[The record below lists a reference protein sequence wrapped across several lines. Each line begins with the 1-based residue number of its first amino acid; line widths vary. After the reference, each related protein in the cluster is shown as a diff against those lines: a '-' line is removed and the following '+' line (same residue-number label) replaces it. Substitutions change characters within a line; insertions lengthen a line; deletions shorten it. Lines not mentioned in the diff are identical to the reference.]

1 VATIMSTL
9 DIVLIVVGAQA
20 VALYA
25 AWSICRTGQA
35 ADMLDHPDATPDEP
49 RAGDALA
56 LVA

>member
-1 VATIMSTL
+1 MSTL